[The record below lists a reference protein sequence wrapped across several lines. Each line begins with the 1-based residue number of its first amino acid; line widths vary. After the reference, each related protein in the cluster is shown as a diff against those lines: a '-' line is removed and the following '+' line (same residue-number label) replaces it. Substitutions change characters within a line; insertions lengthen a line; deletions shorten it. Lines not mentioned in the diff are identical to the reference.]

1 MAGTCCKII
10 NRRSHQGASH
20 RITWT
25 GCFYR
30 KYLVA
35 SSARGVADAE
45 TINTDD
51 IVTSVELKKK
61 EKKRKQKDL
70 SKTGGKIMHGH
81 FARES

>member
-1 MAGTCCKII
+1 MGGTCCNII

-25 GCFYR
+25 GCFY
-30 KYLVA
+30 
-35 SSARGVADAE
+35 

-61 EKKRKQKDL
+61 EKKRKQDL